1 MTTTSLFKPAE
12 VTSAYLKMGLLG
24 FQGAGKTKTATRAAI
39 GLIQHM
45 KAMGVD
51 YANKPALFID
61 TETGSDWVIPDFKA
75 AGIPLQTA
83 KTRAFSDLLNAVAEA
98 EENGSILLIDSITH
112 FWKEITESYMRR
124 KNRSRLQ
131 FEDWAYLKTEWGK
144 FTDRFVNSSAHI
156 ILCGRAGFE
165 YDYSTDEE
173 SGKKN
178 LEKTGVK
185 MKAEGEMGYEPSLLV
200 LMERHQEMDGNKIKR
215 VYRSATVL
223 KDRSTLLDGKEFEDP
238 GFEAWL
244 PHVELL
250 NLGGKQLGVDTS
262 RNSDAMI
269 KTDKRDW
276 QPVQRRIAVDEI
288 QTLLVLHVP
297 GQSAA
302 DKKRKVELIRKHFH
316 DASWTEIEE
325 VMPLFDLRAGYDALH
340 QELEGRP
347 SRYNSGVMTGV
358 TTGPSQVSVS
368 TGEAINDSLP
378 DHSAKPAD
386 AITIPITTSGT
397 DPLEMP
403 TFLRRDLE
411 QPERPANVKDRL
423 LSDIPHLK
431 SATDCLTWGL
441 EMSQTFETLGKR
453 DKELVRGAL
462 MAHQAKFMNGH
473 GGISA

>member
-1 MTTTSLFKPAE
+1 MTATTLFKPAE

-24 FQGAGKTKTATRAAI
+24 FQGSGKTKTATRAAI
-39 GLIQHM
+39 GLVQHM
-45 KAMGVD
+45 QTRNVA
-51 YANKPALFID
+51 YASKPALFLD

-83 KTRAFSDLLNAVAEA
+83 KTRAFSDLLAAVEEAEA
-98 EENGSILLIDSITH
+98 NASVLVIDSITH
-112 FWKEITESYMRR
+112 FWKEITESYMRK

-131 FEDWAYLKTEWGK
+131 FEDWGYLKTEWGK

-250 NLGGKQLGVDTS
+250 NLGGKQLGVDTT

-276 QPVQRRIAVDEI
+276 QPVQRRIVVDEI

-302 DKKRKVELIRKHFH
+302 DKQRKAQLVRKHFN
-316 DASWTEIEE
+316 ASWTEIEE
-325 VMPLFDLRAGYDALH
+325 VMPLFDLRAGYDSLH
-340 QELEGRP
+340 VELEKAP
-347 SRYNSGVMTGV
+347 SRYGTAVKSVYAPQ
-358 TTGPSQVSVS
+358 TTKAAA
-368 TGEAINDSLP
+368 TLAEEMDDEIP
-378 DHSAKPAD
+378 DHGDCPAVSAPEPTKAEPQADPFHIPDALKREKPA
-386 AITIPITTSGT
+386 T
-397 DPLEMP
+397 
-403 TFLRRDLE
+403 
-411 QPERPANVKDRL
+411 VKDRL
-423 LSDIPHLK
+423 LSDIPHLT
-431 SATDCLTWGL
+431 SAQDCLHWGL
-441 EMSQTFETLGKR
+441 EMSDTFETLNKK
-453 DKELVRGAL
+453 DKATVREAL
-462 MAHQAKFMNGH
+462 MAQQAKVVNGT
-473 GGISA
+473 GQSRY